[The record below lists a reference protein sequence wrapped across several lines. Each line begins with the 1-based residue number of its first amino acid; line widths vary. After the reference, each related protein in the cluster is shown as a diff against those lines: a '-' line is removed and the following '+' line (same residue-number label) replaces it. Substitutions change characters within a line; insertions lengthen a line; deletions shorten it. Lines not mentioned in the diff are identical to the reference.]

1 MNPLF
6 NQNQTQQNQQPNQ
19 INNWLVEFN
28 KFKNEMAGKDP
39 NQILNELI
47 QSGKVSQEQL
57 NQAMDFAK
65 TVSQFLK

>member
-6 NQNQTQQNQQPNQ
+6 NRNQQQNQQPINQ
-19 INNWLVEFN
+19 PNNLLAEFN

-39 NQILNELI
+39 NQILNELV
-47 QSGKVSQEQL
+47 QSGRVNQDQL

-65 TVSQFLK
+65 KMSQFLK

>member
-1 MNPLF
+1 MNPLIK
-6 NQNQTQQNQQPNQ
+6 NQTQQNQQQNQ
-19 INNWLVEFN
+19 QSNWLVEFN

-47 QSGKVSQEQL
+47 QSGKVNQEQL

-65 TVSQFLK
+65 KMSQFLK